1 MTQYLILLAQKH
13 ESFRKTELEALAELE
28 HVSVDLS
35 HHDDNVPLLYVTL
48 DCEEDARKLIRR
60 SILARSIFEVWG
72 RGNSLDTLHEDV
84 QQRTSHLWPKYK
96 HVSFKFDVISYQGS
110 RTKEEQREIIESFAY
125 VDFDGPIS
133 MKNPEE
139 VFTIVEEYKYTTDLL
154 RSKERREL
162 KDICFGRFIA
172 SSQRDIID
180 QYDLKK
186 RKYIGTTSFD
196 AELALISSNIGL
208 AAPGKIVYDPFA
220 GTGSF
225 LVAASHFGAMAVGSD
240 IDGRQ
245 IRGTAKSNITT
256 NYSQYNIKSQFLDTF
271 VCDFT
276 HNPLRTSF
284 RLDAII
290 CDPPYGV
297 REGLKVLGSRNAER
311 YADKLPTRLENGD
324 LSHLRPDYIPP
335 KKPYHFDA
343 LLDDLLFFAA
353 NHLVDNG
360 RLCCW
365 MPTANEDY
373 GERHIPTH
381 PDMNLISNCVQEFSK
396 WSRRLLT
403 YKRHPRGCTSSLRP
417 ITNSTRIYKEQF
429 RDKYFRGF
437 AKAKDHES
445 VEWMEKSL

>member
-1 MTQYLILLAQKH
+1 MKEYLILLAQKH
-13 ESFRKTELEALAELE
+13 ESFRKAELEALAELE
-28 HVSVDLS
+28 HVAVDLS
-35 HHDDNVPLLYVTL
+35 QHDENVPLLYVTL
-48 DCEEDARKLIRR
+48 DSEEAARKLIRR

-72 RGNSLDTLHEDV
+72 RGNSLDSLHEDV
-84 QQRTSHLWPKYK
+84 KQRTSHLWPEYK
-96 HVSFKFDVISYQGS
+96 HVSFKFDIISYQGS
-110 RTKEEQREIIESFAY
+110 RTKEEQREIVESFSY
-125 VDFDGPIS
+125 VDFEGPIR
-133 MKNPEE
+133 MKDPDEI
-139 VFTIVEEYKYTTDLL
+139 FTIVEQYKTPLL
-154 RSKERREL
+154 PVSGCREV

-172 SSQRDIID
+172 RSQRDIID
-180 QYDLKK
+180 KYDLKK

-225 LVAASHFGAMAVGSD
+225 LVAASHFGAMALGSD

-245 IRGTAKSNITT
+245 IRGTARSNITT
-256 NYSQYNIKSQFLDTF
+256 NYYQYHMESQFLDTF

-276 HNPLRTSF
+276 HNPIRPSF
-284 RLDAII
+284 RVDAII

-297 REGLKVLGSRNAER
+297 REGLKVLGSKNPER
-311 YADKLPTRLENGD
+311 YADKLPTKLETGD

-353 NHLVDNG
+353 AHLVDNG

-373 GERHIPTH
+373 GDRQIPTH
-381 PDMNLISNCVQEFSK
+381 PDLTLMSNCVQEFNK

-403 YKRHPRGCTSSLRP
+403 YSRLPRDGSTTTLPPTAR
-417 ITNSTRIYKEQF
+417 STRIYTEQF

-437 AKAKDHES
+437 AKTKDNE
-445 VEWMEKSL
+445 